1 LRRASIDLADP
12 LILDDAHF
20 SPISMNLNLRPLRCE
35 GSDGDVH
42 ADVTLGWRS
51 ASEPPPQDPTDQ
63 RRQRD

>member
-1 LRRASIDLADP
+1 M
-12 LILDDAHF
+12 ILDDAHF

-35 GSDGDVH
+35 GSDGDVL